1 MWHFGTFQY
10 HINIVDNFCKEKNCW
25 KYQIV
30 AEYFHKKYQKPL
42 SWALTRAWWPSY
54 LLPRE
59 EKFCLSLTLAA
70 AKTQPWDPQ
79 RLLISPIFT
88 ICPTFQ
94 ILLIALSWIFKFR
107 LFSQKMSASRF
118 LSPKVGE
125 FMRLSRNI
133 ISIFVEFLPPGNGN
147 GGRGE
152 RLYGNSTFLRKHR
165 TISVTEGGL
174 GVFVK
179 KRCLVRSSA
188 LFSGS
193 WILRQL

>member
-54 LLPRE
+54 LLPRG
-59 EKFCLSLTLAA
+59 KVLSFFDFGRGKNPTLRSPKASHLTNFHQLSHF
-70 AKTQPWDPQ
+70 PNSFNSS
-79 RLLISPIFT
+79 LLN
-88 ICPTFQ
+88 FQ
-94 ILLIALSWIFKFR
+94 ISTVLSEDVCLKVFVTKSWRIYEIV
-107 LFSQKMSASRF
+107 QKYNFHLCRVFAT
-118 LSPKVGE
+118 GE
-125 FMRLSRNI
+125 R
-133 ISIFVEFLPPGNGN
+133 EW
-147 GGRGE
+147 GE

-179 KRCLVRSSA
+179 KRCLVRSRT